1 MDILLH
7 YTDEYIFDSIYSYLL
22 PNPHIPNTRSSL
34 SEELLYN
41 KTNLNSDYSTSITYY
56 PPPNNN
62 NEITG
67 SLLSRDN
74 ILRQGISIFTIA
86 LLGAYIMYFLFC
98 SISYFF
104 FYDKRLEYHPKFLK
118 NQKLKEIKS
127 SLIAAPIIDL
137 ITLPWFLG
145 EVNGYSKL
153 YENIE
158 DFGWL
163 YLIGS
168 CLMFLLFTDLAIYWI
183 HRIEHHPLIYKHIHK
198 PHHKWIVPTP
208 YAALAFHPLDGYA
221 QSLPYH
227 IFPFLFPLH
236 KYAYLGLF
244 VFVQFWTILIH
255 DGDMISGH
263 FLERYINSP
272 AHHTLHHLYF
282 TVNYG
287 QYFTWADS
295 FWDSYRSPEDKL
307 DPIHASIENMKK
319 KGLLDSNGKP
329 IPKSNKKD
337 L

>member
-7 YTDEYIFDSIYSYLL
+7 YTDEYIFDSVYSYLL
-22 PNPHIPNTRSSL
+22 PHPPIPSSGL
-34 SEELLYN
+34 PEMFVHN
-41 KTNLNSDYSTSITYY
+41 KTALPSPYTTSTTYY
-56 PPPNNN
+56 PPSSSGLT
-62 NEITG
+62 TG
-67 SLLSRDN
+67 SLLARDN
-74 ILRQGISIFTIA
+74 IVRQGISIFTIA
-86 LLGAYIMYFLFC
+86 LLGAYVMYFLFC
-98 SISYFF
+98 SISYFC
-104 FYDKRLEYHPKFLK
+104 FYDRRLEHHPRFLK
-118 NQKLKEIKS
+118 NQIRMEIKS
-127 SLIAAPIIDL
+127 SMIAAPVIDV

-145 EVNGYSKL
+145 EVRGYSKL
-153 YENIE
+153 YE
-158 DFGWL
+158 DVGDYGWA
-163 YLIGS
+163 YLAGS
-168 CLMFLLFTDLAIYWI
+168 CLMFLLFTDLAIYWV
-183 HRIEHHPLIYKHIHK
+183 HRLEHHPAIYKYIHK
-198 PHHKWIVPTP
+198 PHHKWVVPTP

-227 IFPFLFPLH
+227 IFPYLFPLH

-295 FWDSYRSPEDKL
+295 FWDSYRAPEDKL
-307 DPIHASIENMKK
+307 DPIHASIQNMKK
-319 KGLLDSNGKP
+319 KGLIDADGNS
-329 IPKSNKKD
+329 IPQPAPSKKD

>member
-1 MDILLH
+1 MDVLLH
-7 YTDEYIFDSIYSYLL
+7 YADEYVFDSVYNYLL
-22 PNPHIPNTRSSL
+22 PHPPIPSSSSL
-34 SEELLYN
+34 PDLYN
-41 KTNLNSDYSTSITYY
+41 KTVLPSPYTQSTTYHPPDLSIGGSV
-56 PPPNNN
+56 
-62 NEITG
+62 TG
-67 SLLSRDN
+67 SLWARDN
-74 ILRQGISIFTIA
+74 IYRQGVSIFTIA
-86 LLGAYIMYFLFC
+86 LSGAYVMYFLFC

-104 FYDKRLEYHPKFLK
+104 FYDRRLEHHPKFLK
-118 NQKLKEIKS
+118 NQIRKEIKS
-127 SLIAAPIIDL
+127 SMIAAPVIDL

-145 EVNGYSKL
+145 EVRGYSKL
-153 YENIE
+153 YDNIGQY
-158 DFGWL
+158 GWT
-163 YLIGS
+163 YLVAS
-168 CLMFLLFTDLAIYWI
+168 CFMFLLFTDLAIYWV
-183 HRIEHHPLIYKHIHK
+183 HRLEHHPLIYKHIHK

-295 FWDSYRSPEDKL
+295 YWDSYRAPEDKL
-307 DPIHASIENMKK
+307 DPIHESIKAMKK
-319 KGLLDSNGKP
+319 KGLIDEDGNP
-329 IPKSNKKD
+329 IPQINKKD